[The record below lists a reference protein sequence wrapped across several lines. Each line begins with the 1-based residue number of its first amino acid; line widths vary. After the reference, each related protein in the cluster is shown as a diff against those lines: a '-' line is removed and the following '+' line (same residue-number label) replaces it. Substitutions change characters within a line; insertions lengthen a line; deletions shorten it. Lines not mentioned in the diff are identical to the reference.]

1 MFCRCAFAIDQNCP
15 SPDQEPLLII
25 SSFSTTICPRFRIPP
40 EIALDLEMQ
49 LVDQF
54 DKAGR
59 RDELFKMMTKED
71 RKIFKEFTARVNRRF
86 SDARVWAFGSRAR
99 GEATWESDFDMFIV
113 LSKVDPKIDRWIR
126 DIAWEVGFEND
137 RVITT
142 ILLDKVQFENGPMS
156 ESTIVDNILREGISA

>member
-1 MFCRCAFAIDQNCP
+1 M
-15 SPDQEPLLII
+15 
-25 SSFSTTICPRFRIPP
+25 
-40 EIALDLEMQ
+40 EMKGF
-49 LVDQF
+49 LN
-54 DKAGR
+54 
-59 RDELFKMMTKED
+59 MMSKED
-71 RKIFKEFTARVNRRF
+71 QKILKKFKARIHERF

-113 LSKVDPKIDRWIR
+113 LSEVDQKIDRWIR

-142 ILLDKVQFENGPMS
+142 VLLDKEQFEHGPMS

>member
-1 MFCRCAFAIDQNCP
+1 
-15 SPDQEPLLII
+15 
-25 SSFSTTICPRFRIPP
+25 
-40 EIALDLEMQ
+40 
-49 LVDQF
+49 
-54 DKAGR
+54 
-59 RDELFKMMTKED
+59 MMTIED
-71 RKIFKEFTARVNRRF
+71 RKIFKQFTDRVHTRF

-99 GEATWESDFDMFIV
+99 GDATWESDFDLFIV
-113 LSKVDPKIDRWIR
+113 LSKVDQKIDRWIR